1 MQHLPEDC
9 KSLSIRFIANK
20 KNKRKNRSNVVPY
33 HPAPRGVAKINIPRP
48 AQLIT
53 LLISHSSHTRFA
65 SLDLAEELLERVGVE
80 RYVYEVGAV
89 GSAPRAREL
98 VVDKL
103 RDVGVICQLLSQHTI
118 RVQVET
124 TVMSFSDNKRN

>member
-1 MQHLPEDC
+1 MQIIINSFHR
-9 KSLSIRFIANK
+9 KQKKIRGK
-20 KNKRKNRSNVVPY
+20 YSNVVPY

-48 AQLIT
+48 RAANNT
-53 LLISHSSHTRFA
+53 LISHSSHTRFA

-89 GSAPRAREL
+89 RSAPRAREL

-103 RDVGVICQLLSQHTI
+103 RDVGVMPALTNTT

-124 TVMSFSDNKRN
+124 TVMSFSDNKKN